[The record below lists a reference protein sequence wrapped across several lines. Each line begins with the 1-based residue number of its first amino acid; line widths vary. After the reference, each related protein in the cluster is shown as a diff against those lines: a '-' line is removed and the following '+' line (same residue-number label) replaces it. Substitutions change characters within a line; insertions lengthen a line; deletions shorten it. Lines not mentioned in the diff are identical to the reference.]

1 MITNVYV
8 EIRKGIVNGLSRC
21 HNGRC
26 RSYITHQLQKFMKTW
41 GDRTGGNET
50 ATSVFYS
57 KLITYV
63 SYCEVIILYSSSLVI
78 GKFSLKKQRNVYFW
92 QNFSALFIH
101 LLPSLFTVHAKA

>member
-8 EIRKGIVNGLSRC
+8 KTRKGIVNGLSRC

-50 ATSVFYS
+50 ANSVLYG

-63 SYCEVIILYSSSLVI
+63 SYCKVITWCFSSLVI
-78 GKFSLKKQRNVYFW
+78 GKLWFEE
-92 QNFSALFIH
+92 AM
-101 LLPSLFTVHAKA
+101 